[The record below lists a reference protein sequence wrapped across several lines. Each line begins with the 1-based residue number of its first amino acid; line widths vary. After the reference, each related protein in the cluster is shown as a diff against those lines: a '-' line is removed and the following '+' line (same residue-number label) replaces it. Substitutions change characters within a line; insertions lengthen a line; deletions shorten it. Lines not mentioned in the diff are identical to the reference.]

1 MNLTGIILAGG
12 KSSRFGLNKLK
23 IKVDS
28 VPLFMDQIFKLS
40 FFCDEII
47 ISTSKSHYP
56 IVFSELNKIK
66 IYQKKYNFEK
76 IQTSNP
82 KIDFKD
88 FLKRVTKPL
97 NIKII
102 LDESSYSSAAI
113 KSSLNITNPGEFKS
127 DYDRIGP
134 IIGIYSSLINAVY
147 FYSIIVAFDMP
158 FISYNLLKSLIYESG
173 VNIKKIST
181 DKSVTIS
188 NYSRKKDAYIIK
200 SEKGFEVLCGLY
212 SKGCIDILKENIKK
226 QKYKISDIFT
236 YLDIEIISSKKLE
249 SFTIDNLNFFNINL
263 VPDYHKF
270 KNIWQN
276 KKIALGTKNSFT
288 EAWNDFFFR

>member
-1 MNLTGIILAGG
+1 MNLTGVILAGG
-12 KSSRFGLNKLK
+12 KSSRFGFNKLK

-28 VPLFMDQIFKLS
+28 VPLFIDQIFKLS

-47 ISTSKSHYP
+47 ISTSKSNYS
-56 IVFSELNKIK
+56 IIFSELNKIR

-76 IQTSNP
+76 IGTSNP
-82 KIDFKD
+82 KISFKD

-102 LDESSYSSAAI
+102 PDESNCSSSTI
-113 KSSLNITNPGEFKS
+113 KSLSNVTNPGGFKS
-127 DYDRIGP
+127 DYDTIGP
-134 IIGIYSSLINAVY
+134 IIGIYSSLINAAY

-158 FISYNLLKSLIYESG
+158 FISYNLLKHLIYESG
-173 VNIKKIST
+173 INIEKTSI

-188 NYSRKKDAYIIK
+188 NYPGKKDACIIK

-212 SKGCIDILKENIKK
+212 SKGCVDILKENIKK

-236 YLDIEIISSKKLE
+236 NLDIEIISSKKLE
-249 SFTIDNLNFFNINL
+249 SFKIDNLNFFNINL
-263 VPDYHKF
+263 VPDYYKF

-276 KKIALGTKNSFT
+276 KKIASGTKKSFT

>member
-23 IKVDS
+23 IKADS
-28 VPLFMDQIFKLS
+28 VPLFIDQIFKLS

-47 ISTSKSHYP
+47 ISTSKSNYP
-56 IVFSELNKIK
+56 IVFSELNKIR

-76 IQTSNP
+76 MQTSNL

-102 LDESSYSSAAI
+102 LDESSCSSSVI
-113 KSSLNITNPGEFKS
+113 KSFLNITNPGEFKS

-158 FISYNLLKSLIYESG
+158 FISYNLLKYLIYESG
-173 VNIKKIST
+173 VNIEKIST

-200 SEKGFEVLCGLY
+200 SEKGFEALCGLY
-212 SKGCIDILKENIKK
+212 SKGCINILKENIKK

-249 SFTIDNLNFFNINL
+249 SFKIDNLNFFNINL

-270 KNIWQN
+270 KNIWRN

-288 EAWNDFFFR
+288 EAWDDFFFR